1 MTKNQ
6 IEYLKVLESQR
17 ANRATEEL
25 TASRDKT
32 NRELGLGTLAENTR
46 HNQATEAQQYAV
58 LGESK
63 RHNLASEA
71 LGQAT
76 LSEQQRHSMATEQEQ
91 HRSNVAHEGL
101 TAQQI
106 NLGQSQLA
114 ETKRH
119 NKVGEATSIADTA
132 VKSAATVS
140 KEVRS
145 WLNPLSVLGKN

>member
-6 IEYLKVLESQR
+6 IEYMKVLESQR
-17 ANRATEEL
+17 ANRATEAL

-32 NRELGLGTLAENTR
+32 NRELGLGTLAETSR
-46 HNQATEAQQYAV
+46 HNKATEQQQYAV

-63 RHNLASEA
+63 RHNVATEA

-76 LSEQQRHSMATEQEQ
+76 LSEQQRHAIATETEQ
-91 HRSNVAHEGL
+91 HRANVAKEGL

-119 NKVGEATSIADTA
+119 NKVGEATSIADTT

-140 KEVRS
+140 KEIRS
-145 WLNPLSVLGKN
+145 WLNPLSALGRN